1 MPDIDLSGC
10 GRSILVSM
18 IHDLRKRVKE
28 LEDPGATGVH
38 DLRKRVVEL
47 ESALSEKEACPAPAF
62 CGASGGARPAGSG
75 VPDEVRDGVVHLFL
89 SIGSWTNSR
98 WDQHLRYEYGDEK
111 TDKIVQWLIAEG
123 ILYEVP
129 KDAWAGFEPEGSL
142 PPLPAAGQ
150 AAGPKEKQ

>member
-1 MPDIDLSGC
+1 MDDKEIDLSGC

-28 LEDPGATGVH
+28 LETVARPVEGVACPAESGVH

-47 ESALSEKEACPAPAF
+47 ESALSENV
-62 CGASGGARPAGSG
+62 
-75 VPDEVRDGVVHLFL
+75 VPEEVRDGVVHLFL

-111 TDKIVQWLIAEG
+111 TDKIIQWLIAEG

-142 PPLPAAGQ
+142 APPS
-150 AAGPKEKQ
+150 PKKDAT

>member
-1 MPDIDLSGC
+1 MSDIDLSGC

-18 IHDLRKRVKE
+18 IHDLRKRV
-28 LEDPGATGVH
+28 A
-38 DLRKRVVEL
+38 EL
-47 ESALSEKEACPAPAF
+47 ESNNTNP
-62 CGASGGARPAGSG
+62 GAAG
-75 VPDEVRDGVVHLFL
+75 VPEEVRDGIVHLFL

-129 KDAWAGFEPEGSL
+129 KDAWAGFEPEGLL
-142 PPLPAAGQ
+142 PPPAAGQ
-150 AAGPKEKQ
+150 APSSPTPRSAGQAKDAT